1 VRYAPGTV
9 GRLRHSLDERRPGAP
24 RRGAARRRSLWP
36 ALAAVA
42 LLALVS
48 VGSLRERP
56 GVSGG
61 TARFP
66 SVVVDTLTL
75 LVYLAAAG
83 GLLLAAWT
91 LLPSRASVARR
102 RRRRNPVVGPLV
114 LLLSVLVLALLRS
127 AGWLDG
133 LRLPLQRAHDSLTS
147 QPALSTT
154 PPRPLPGGGPRWISF
169 AVVGALLLGL
179 ALAIVVRSELARRRR
194 AALTLPGELAGL
206 LDEALDDLEHE
217 TDPRRAVIAA
227 WVRMERGLAAA
238 GLPRRAAEAPFE
250 YVARVL
256 ERASVEPAPVRRLA
270 DLFEEAK
277 FSEHAIDER
286 MRRAA
291 VEAVTQIR
299 QQLEAERARLEE
311 AARSPEAVP

>member
-9 GRLRHSLDERRPGAP
+9 GRLRHSLDQRRPGAP

-48 VGSLRERP
+48 VGSLREQP
-56 GVSGG
+56 GASGG

-75 LVYLAAAG
+75 LAYLAAAG

-91 LLPSRASVARR
+91 LLPSRATVAR

-133 LRLPLQRAHDSLTS
+133 LRLPLQRAQDSLTS
-147 QPALSTT
+147 QPALSTA
-154 PPRPLPGGGPRWISF
+154 PPRPLPGGGPRWVSF
-169 AVVGALLLGL
+169 VVVGALLLGL

-194 AALTLPGELAGL
+194 AALTMPGELAGL

-291 VEAVTQIR
+291 VESVTQIR

-311 AARSPEAVP
+311 AARSPEAVA